1 MRMAAAVPLAL
12 LLAVALAGPARAD
25 IAFSPCSVPGYE
37 CGHFAVPLDRSG
49 GVPGSIDLAV
59 VRARSSSNPT
69 HTAVVALA
77 GGPGQA
83 GTPLAE
89 DFANALGP
97 ALPDRDLLVFDQ
109 RGTGLSDP
117 LSCPS
122 LLGSGGPSAIL
133 ACARHLGAARA
144 FYRTADSV
152 QDLEDLRAAA
162 GYDELVLYGVS
173 YGTKVALA
181 YAAAHPDHVERLVI
195 DSVVGP
201 DPPDPFRRD
210 SFRAIPRMLHDLCGN
225 SCRAFTPSP
234 TRDLSTLAHR
244 LARRSLRGS
253 VIDGR
258 GHRRSERLTQAGLF
272 EVLLAGDLNPALRSE
287 LPGAVRSALHHDP
300 TPVLRLLARAAGLG
314 IGDQAPAEDINQAI
328 FFTTTCE
335 DAALPWP
342 RDEGSLIARVRD
354 AEQAARAIPSS
365 SIAPFDRE
373 TALESGLSSLCIGW
387 PAASPAPGPV
397 GPLPAVPTLVLEGGG
412 DLRTPVESARQVA
425 ARIP

>member
-1 MRMAAAVPLAL
+1 MRLAAPLLVALTAGAAA
-12 LLAVALAGPARAD
+12 PAQAA
-25 IAFSPCSVPGYE
+25 IPFSPCPTAGYE
-37 CGHFAVPLDRSG
+37 CGQLAVPLDRSG
-49 GVPGSIDLAV
+49 AVPGTIDLAV
-59 VRARSSSNPT
+59 VRARATSNPT
-69 HTAVVALA
+69 NSAVVAIA

-83 GTPLAE
+83 ATPLAE
-89 DFANALGP
+89 EFADALGP
-97 ALPDRDLLVFDQ
+97 SLPNRDLLVFDQ
-109 RGTGLSDP
+109 RGTGRSSP

-122 LLGSGGPSAIL
+122 LKRAASAAAVV
-133 ACARHLGAARA
+133 ACARHLGPGRG
-144 FYRTADSV
+144 FFRTSDSV
-152 QDLEDLRAAA
+152 QDLEDLRVAA
-162 GYDELVLYGVS
+162 GYDRLVLYGVS

-201 DPPDPFRRD
+201 DPPDPFRRG

-300 TPVLRLLARAAGLG
+300 TPVLRLSARAAGLG
-314 IGDQAPAEDINQAI
+314 IGDQAPAEDINQAV

-335 DAALPWP
+335 DAVLPWP
-342 RDEGSLIARVRD
+342 RDEDSLLARVKD
-354 AEQAARAIPSS
+354 AEHTADAIPSS

-397 GPLPAVPTLVLEGGG
+397 GPLPAVPT
-412 DLRTPVESARQVA
+412 
-425 ARIP
+425 